1 MKNSTIFP
9 KKLSG
14 ALLCC
19 LLALTAAA
27 QQKPNIIIIYADDL
41 GYGDVSCYGMKRIQ
55 TPNIDRLARQG
66 VRFSNAYATSAT
78 CTPSRFGILTGKY
91 PWRQKNTG
99 IAPGDASLII
109 PTDHRTLP
117 GMLKDAGYH
126 TAAIGKWHL
135 GLGTPAGIDWNKAIS
150 PGPLEV
156 GFTYS
161 FIMPATLD
169 RVPCVYV
176 EGHHVVDADPGDPIE
191 VSYRHK
197 VGNEPTGLENPEKLR
212 LLPDPQQGHNQTIV
226 DSISRIGWMS
236 GGQRA
241 RWKDEDIAGTIT
253 RKAIRFIGQNR
264 QHPFFLYF
272 AAGDIHV
279 PRYPNSMFRGKSGM
293 GLRGDAILQ
302 LDWTVGQ
309 IVKAVDSLGL
319 TNNTM
324 IIFSSDNGPVLN
336 DGYLDRA
343 EELAGSHHPGGP
355 LRGGKY
361 SAFEAGAHV
370 PFIVKW
376 PAGIKGSIVSNTLLS
391 QADLFASLARLTG
404 QPLKDG
410 EAPDSFDM
418 LQQLLGKSHRNRPY
432 LVTDAGTLSLI
443 TDEWKYIAPSKGAR
457 INRAVNIELGNDT
470 LPQLYHLTKD
480 MAEQNNVAA
489 RYPEKVK
496 AMAQQ
501 LEEVKKLNAT
511 AGNAPAAGRRQN
523 HF

>member
-1 MKNSTIFP
+1 MYFSQIPYTVKTMKTDTMILKMLST
-9 KKLSG
+9 G
-14 ALLCC
+14 LLCG
-19 LLALTAAA
+19 LLTITAAA

-41 GYGDVSCYGMKRIQ
+41 GYGDVSCYGMKKIQ
-55 TPNIDRLARQG
+55 TPNIDRLAQQG

-117 GMLKDAGYH
+117 GMLKDAGYQ

-135 GLGTPAGIDWNKAIS
+135 GLGTPEGIDWNKSIS

-176 EGHHVVDADPGDPIE
+176 EGHQVVNAEPNDPIE

-197 VGNEPTGLENPEKLR
+197 VGNDPTGLENPEKLR
-212 LLPDPQQGHNQTIV
+212 IHPDPRQGHNQTIV

-236 GGQRA
+236 GGHRA

-253 RKAIRFIGQNR
+253 RKAIDFISKNKQ
-264 QHPFFLYF
+264 QPFFLYF
-272 AAGDIHV
+272 ASGDIHV

-309 IVKAVDSLGL
+309 LVKAIDSLGL
-319 TNNTM
+319 TSNTM

-336 DGYLDRA
+336 DGYLDQA

-361 SAFEAGAHV
+361 SAFEAGARV

-376 PAGIKGSIVSNTLLS
+376 PAGIKGNRTSNTLLG
-391 QADLFASLARLTG
+391 QVDLFASLARLTG
-404 QPLKDG
+404 QSLEAG

-418 LQQLLGKSHRNRPY
+418 LQQLLGNSHRNRSY
-432 LVTDAGTLSLI
+432 LVTHAGTLSLI
-443 TDEWKYIAPSKGAR
+443 ADEWKYIAPSKGPR
-457 INRAVNIELGNDT
+457 INRAVNIELGNDSA
-470 LPQLYHLTKD
+470 PQLYHLTKD
-480 MAEQNNVAA
+480 IHEQNNVAA
-489 RYPEKVK
+489 RYPGKVK
-496 AMAQQ
+496 AMAEK
-501 LEEVKKLNAT
+501 LKKLEN
-511 AGNAPAAGRRQN
+511 
-523 HF
+523 

>member
-1 MKNSTIFP
+1 MIYSSFL
-9 KKLSG
+9 KKISG
-14 ALLCC
+14 SLLCG
-19 LLALTAAA
+19 LLTLTASA

-41 GYGDVSCYGMKRIQ
+41 GYGDVSCYGMKKIK
-55 TPNIDRLARQG
+55 TPNIDRLAKQG

-91 PWRQKNTG
+91 PWRQRNTG

-117 GMLKDAGYH
+117 GMLKDAGYQ
-126 TAAIGKWHL
+126 TAVIGKWHL
-135 GLGTPAGIDWNKAIS
+135 GLGTKEGIDWNKPIQ

-169 RVPCVYV
+169 RVPCVFV
-176 EGHHVVDADPGDPIE
+176 ENRTVVNADPNDPIT
-191 VSYRHK
+191 VNYQHK
-197 VGNEPTGLENPEKLR
+197 IGTDPTGKENPEKLR
-212 LLPDPQQGHNQTIV
+212 MHPDPQQGHNQTIV

-236 GGQRA
+236 GGNSA
-241 RWKDEDIAGTIT
+241 RWKDADIAGTIT
-253 RKAIRFIGQNR
+253 EKAVGFISKNKQ
-264 QHPFFLYF
+264 QPFFLYF
-272 AAGDIHV
+272 ASGDIHV
-279 PRYPNSMFRGKSGM
+279 PRYPHSQFRGKSGM

-336 DGYLDRA
+336 DGYIDQA
-343 EELAGSHHPGGP
+343 VELAGGHQPAGP

-361 SAFEAGAHV
+361 SAFEAGARV

-376 PAGIKGSIVSNTLLS
+376 PAGMKGNSTSSALICQL
-391 QADLFASLARLTG
+391 DLFASFAHLTG
-404 QPLKDG
+404 QSLQTD

-418 LQQLLGKSHRNRPY
+418 LAQLLGKSRSSRPY
-432 LVTDAGTLSLI
+432 LVTHAGTLSLI
-443 TDEWKYIAPSKGAR
+443 AGDWKYITPSKGAKLD
-457 INRAVNIELGNDT
+457 RAVNIETGHDT
-470 LPQLYHLTKD
+470 APQLYHLSADVHEQKNV
-480 MAEQNNVAA
+480 AEQ
-489 RYPEKVK
+489 YPEKVK
-496 AMAQQ
+496 ALAEQ
-501 LEEVKKLNAT
+501 LEAIKSKEQS
-511 AGNAPAAGRRQN
+511 R
-523 HF
+523 